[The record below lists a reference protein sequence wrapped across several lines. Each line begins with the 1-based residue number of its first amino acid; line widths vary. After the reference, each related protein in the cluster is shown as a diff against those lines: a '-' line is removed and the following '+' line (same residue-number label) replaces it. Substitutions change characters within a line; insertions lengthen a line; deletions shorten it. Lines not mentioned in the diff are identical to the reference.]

1 MGAET
6 QTTPATPTNPSNE
19 TATLAAAVEQAIHA
33 ELEAEAIKTETA
45 KAERLTA
52 ENAAATE
59 EQPAEAAPTEAA
71 PAADENVPALE
82 KILRAREKAR
92 EERVKGQQEASNF
105 LENAKKQA
113 QEEADRII
121 REARERADAETRS
134 KLERLRTKPLEAI
147 GDIGWSREQL
157 VEEVATAGTPQYQM
171 MKRLEARAEA
181 AEKKLTEF
189 DSRWADAQ
197 KRNEESQRVYAQQ
210 VRQQVER
217 DFLALTTDALAPH
230 LRMLHDDADIVRL
243 AHATA
248 DRLRAEAGHEAT
260 KEEIRDYLE
269 HQAKARVAKIRG
281 ESPQPNG
288 TKSAPATASKGT
300 EKKPAAAPRMISAA
314 SQSERRATPKTA
326 PQFSSSREEYEK
338 LKEIAEAAMK
348 EEPAPKT

>member
-6 QTTPATPTNPSNE
+6 QTTPATPTNPNNE
-19 TATLAAAVEQAIHA
+19 TATLASAVEQAIAA

-52 ENAAATE
+52 ENAAAQEQPAE
-59 EQPAEAAPTEAA
+59 EPPAEAAP
-71 PAADENVPALE
+71 PADEDLPALE
-82 KILRAREKAR
+82 KILKTREKAR
-92 EERVKGQQEASNF
+92 EEQVRGKQEAEKAREQI
-105 LENAKKQA
+105 LA
-113 QEEADRII
+113 
-121 REARERADAETRS
+121 EARAEQQRLIDEGKRAVDEYKRS
-134 KLERLRTKPLEAI
+134 ELLKLKSKPLEAI
-147 GDIGWSREQL
+147 GEIGWNREQL
-157 VEEVATAGTPQYQM
+157 VEEIATAGTPQYQM
-171 MKRLEARAEA
+171 LKRLEARAEA
-181 AEKKLTEF
+181 AEKKLSDF

-197 KRNEESQRVYAQQ
+197 KRNDEAQKSYAQQ

-217 DFLALTTDALAPH
+217 DFLGITTEALAPH
-230 LRMLHDDADIVRL
+230 LRMLHDDADILRL

-281 ESPQPNG
+281 IQPQPSG
-288 TKSAPATASKGT
+288 TKSAPAAASKGT

-314 SQSERRATPKTA
+314 SQSERRATPKQA
-326 PQFSSSREEYEK
+326 SQFNSSREEYEN
-338 LKEIAEAAMK
+338 LKAVAEAAMH